1 VGQGGDLCARKVRS
15 GVSTKF
21 EKIATMMDGGDE
33 VVVLER
39 DRASRSRSSRPF
51 LTPELA
57 PTSIPSP
64 ETTPGSRY
72 HQELPSGLH
81 IVSTGRARVQ
91 ARSRAGDSR
100 IGVGIGIGVEH
111 HCMREEGS
119 QPTSGAQQLLQ
130 TR

>member
-1 VGQGGDLCARKVRS
+1 
-15 GVSTKF
+15 
-21 EKIATMMDGGDE
+21 MDGGDE

-57 PTSIPSP
+57 PASILSP

-72 HQELPSGLH
+72 RQELPSRLH
-81 IVSTGRARVQ
+81 LVSTGRARVQ

-100 IGVGIGIGVEH
+100 IGVGIGVEH
-111 HCMREEGS
+111 HRMREEGS